1 MEKIKYGYATLR
13 IRILCFLHFFVVVVL
28 RSCQNR
34 RLREIILMRDDVTA
48 TMVIDMKIT
57 SKSDLY
63 LQIQNTLCKIGKEPV
78 LLACRLSC

>member
-1 MEKIKYGYATLR
+1 MR
-13 IRILCFLHFFVVVVL
+13 IRILCFLHFFVVVVV

-48 TMVIDMKIT
+48 TMVIDVKIT

-63 LQIQNTLCKIGKEPV
+63 LQIQNTLRKIGKEPV

>member
-13 IRILCFLHFFVVVVL
+13 IRILCFLHFLLSLYYVTVKID
-28 RSCQNR
+28 RH
-34 RLREIILMRDDVTA
+34 REIKPMYGCVTA

-57 SKSDLY
+57 SKSDWY
-63 LQIQNTLCKIGKEPV
+63 LQIQNTLRKIGKEPV